1 MFKLFFRRRQR
12 FITNM
17 WNSFWWWR
25 DRFNSEVQ
33 LKDRIGWEGNI
44 KNSLLN
50 CQWRSVSHVWLVT
63 EFNWVVMCCRSW
75 VGFYRF
81 ILLTP
86 IFGRN
91 TRKII
96 HLNNYNFMW
105 KHAFGMASFQCL
117 AKKDCSKVLWNT
129 WFNLCEA
136 VHHQKYWEWIFVILS
151 ATRLPTCPRNMWPLF
166 KLLVTSSVLIV
177 EDNLNLSS
185 NLSKGKRSFKPYQ
198 NEYDSLIRYLT
209 KCVARENIQT
219 PTTEGISLRTP
230 TSLGSPFLMGTDT
243 PPAPPEFPQ
252 VWQTPQTLWKS
263 SFSQKKTI
271 IVEEWDHL
279 WLVRNGF
286 HQKLVCFCSHLFEWS
301 HNIKTYYTTTK

>member
-63 EFNWVVMCCRSW
+63 EFNWVVKCCRSW

-96 HLNNYNFMW
+96 HLNIIII
-105 KHAFGMASFQCL
+105 
-117 AKKDCSKVLWNT
+117 
-129 WFNLCEA
+129 LCE
-136 VHHQKYWEWIFVILS
+136 
-151 ATRLPTCPRNMWPLF
+151 NMPSGWPVF
-166 KLLVTSSVLIV
+166 
-177 EDNLNLSS
+177 N
-185 NLSKGKRSFKPYQ
+185 
-198 NEYDSLIRYLT
+198 
-209 KCVARENIQT
+209 
-219 PTTEGISLRTP
+219 
-230 TSLGSPFLMGTDT
+230 
-243 PPAPPEFPQ
+243 
-252 VWQTPQTLWKS
+252 VWL
-263 SFSQKKTI
+263 KKTVPRFCEI
-271 IVEEWDHL
+271 LGLIC
-279 WLVRNGF
+279 VRQFITKSTESGF
-286 HQKLVCFCSHLFEWS
+286 S
-301 HNIKTYYTTTK
+301 